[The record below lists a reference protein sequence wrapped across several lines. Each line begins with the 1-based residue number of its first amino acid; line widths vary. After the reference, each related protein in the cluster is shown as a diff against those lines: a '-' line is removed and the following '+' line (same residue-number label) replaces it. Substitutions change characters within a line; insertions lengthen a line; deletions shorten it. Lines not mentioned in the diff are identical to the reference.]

1 MNADGDQLIGDRV
14 VTAAALIMIS
24 VFAGFVLADDII
36 IIIKSLGFALAFGVA
51 VNALL
56 VRITIVPAVLS
67 RSAWW
72 LPRWL
77 DRILPD
83 VDVEGERLARQLT
96 DDRPP
101 PADQRGLTA
110 VAGDPVA
117 GQYR

>member
-24 VFAGFVLADDII
+24 VFAGFALADDI

-67 RSAWW
+67 RSA
-72 LPRWL
+72 
-77 DRILPD
+77 
-83 VDVEGERLARQLT
+83 
-96 DDRPP
+96 
-101 PADQRGLTA
+101 
-110 VAGDPVA
+110 
-117 GQYR
+117 